1 MKTVAIIGSGL
12 GGLSCGYILQRNG
25 FDVTI
30 YEKNPVLGG
39 CLQCF
44 RRKGAVFETG
54 MHFIGSAAPGQ
65 AMDKMMRYL
74 GLASDIRLSQL
85 NPSAYD
91 TVSLGGQRFEFP
103 NGNEQFIEKM
113 SSYFPHEKDAIARY
127 YDIVNKIASAST
139 LHSLTSESRDVA
151 IDTEYQQRSMNDV
164 MDELF
169 NDTLLKNVL
178 VGNLPL
184 YSAELN
190 KTPFS
195 QHAFIMDFYNQSAFR
210 VEGGSDAIAKSL
222 VKSIERLGVQVI
234 TSAKVQ
240 RIVCDATHAIGVET
254 IDEQLHTA
262 DYVISTVHPARTVEM
277 LEDTNLI
284 RPAFRSRIKSLPQTS
299 GTVNGS

>member
-1 MKTVAIIGSGL
+1 MRRKVAIIGSGL

-30 YEKNPVLGG
+30 YEQNPVFGG

-65 AMDKMMRYL
+65 TMDRMMRYM
-74 GLASDIRLSQL
+74 GIASDVRLSQL
-85 NPSAYD
+85 NPLAYD

-103 NGNEQFIEKM
+103 NGKEQFIEKM
-113 SSYFPHEKDAIARY
+113 SSYFPREKDAIARY

-178 VGNLPL
+178 ASSNDLILLRFSIRIPFTL
-184 YSAELN
+184 YFTSEESTN
-190 KTPFS
+190 K
-195 QHAFIMDFYNQSAFR
+195 
-210 VEGGSDAIAKSL
+210 
-222 VKSIERLGVQVI
+222 
-234 TSAKVQ
+234 
-240 RIVCDATHAIGVET
+240 
-254 IDEQLHTA
+254 
-262 DYVISTVHPARTVEM
+262 
-277 LEDTNLI
+277 
-284 RPAFRSRIKSLPQTS
+284 
-299 GTVNGS
+299 